1 MNEHERDI
9 ISNSSIGG
17 SVRIPFKAQ
26 ALSNENGEDNSLPK
40 ANDIERNYRSD
51 DTEEIVSTD
60 NPTSPF
66 PAPTPKLVSPR
77 SPVPL
82 HRQASP
88 FPLESINSR
97 RVNYQPVTDRLRT
110 IG

>member
-1 MNEHERDI
+1 MAINID
-9 ISNSSIGG
+9 
-17 SVRIPFKAQ
+17 
-26 ALSNENGEDNSLPK
+26 
-40 ANDIERNYRSD
+40 DIERNYRSD

-110 IG
+110 IGVTLHLYQYLQLLVNGH